1 VEVTVR
7 KLRKPA
13 IVYIV
18 NLSRCGKCC
27 QVLAAKNPKFCFQG
41 VVLSQSTFYL
51 VIDCRVWQ
59 AWWTCNVR
67 IDARR
72 NELRARR
79 EKALEKCREREKQL
93 EAAQG
98 LQEFKRDADEVRLLS
113 HICRCQSYLTLSY
126 LRGEQ
131 LSLLLTAVTILS
143 SNHCAFFDVS
153 KVTKTLLKKVCWWQC
168 TLFFRLLGVG
178 SLKCAIVPLLWHN
191 ISLGNADGFLFSAQA
206 MWVVMYVHN
215 CQMVTSNGSLPPG
228 GWLIVVTCGLTA
240 CTLGSDPGPTLGNEY
255 GKPLPSKTGWDGM
268 DMFWEKDKNDWVK
281 SAWITKWKA

>member
-1 VEVTVR
+1 MSRAWETVG
-7 KLRKPA
+7 
-13 IVYIV
+13 
-18 NLSRCGKCC
+18 SRPGS
-27 QVLAAKNPKFCFQG
+27 PG
-41 VVLSQSTFYL
+41 VQTR
-51 VIDCRVWQ
+51 CRRGPFV
-59 AWWTCNVR
+59 V
-67 IDARR
+67 
-72 NELRARR
+72 
-79 EKALEKCREREKQL
+79 
-93 EAAQG
+93 
-98 LQEFKRDADEVRLLS
+98 
-113 HICRCQSYLTLSY
+113 SYLSLSVLSY
-126 LRGEQ
+126 LV
-131 LSLLLTAVTILS
+131 LSWRWTAQFAA
-143 SNHCAFFDVS
+143 HCCDYIEFKPLCFFDVS

-240 CTLGSDPGPTLGNEY
+240 CTLGSDPGPTLGNAY